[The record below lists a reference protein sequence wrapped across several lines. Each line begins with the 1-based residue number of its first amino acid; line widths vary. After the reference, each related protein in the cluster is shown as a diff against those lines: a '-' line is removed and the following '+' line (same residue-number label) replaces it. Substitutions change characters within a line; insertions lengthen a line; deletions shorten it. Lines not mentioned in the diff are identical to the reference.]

1 MWLDPRFWTHHFENV
16 FTKQITVFCDSIL
29 DRVLSSFDDID
40 IEAEKMAEQEYER
53 LGNLP
58 ANDEFVDM
66 GVIAEAAHD
75 VGLEYFELMTDTR
88 QALLNISTV
97 GLHHLF
103 EQQLLLFYRRQVL
116 HPTEENDVKLLDLRK
131 MQMHLAEAGIQI
143 DSLPSWSKI
152 KELRLVA
159 NTIKHGDGNS
169 AATLH
174 KLRQDLFI
182 HPSLRDDNFYASLAP
197 RVYLPSGGEDL
208 FVQADD
214 FRAYKQAILNF
225 WNEFSE
231 LILKKGAK

>member
-1 MWLDPRFWTHHFENV
+1 MWLDPGFWTHHFENI
-16 FTKQITVFCDSIL
+16 FKKQITIFCDSIL

-40 IEAEKMAEQEYER
+40 IEAEKVAEQEYER
-53 LGNLP
+53 RGKLP
-58 ANDEFVDM
+58 ANDEYVDM
-66 GVIAEAAHD
+66 AVIAEAAHN

-116 HPTEENDVKLLDLRK
+116 HPREENNIKLLDLGK
-131 MQMHLAEAGIQI
+131 MQTRLAEGGIEM
-143 DSLPSWSKI
+143 DSLLSWAKI

-159 NTIKHGDGNS
+159 NTIKHGDGSS
-169 AATLH
+169 ATALH

-182 HPSLRDDNFYASLAP
+182 HPSLGDANFYKSSAP

-208 FVQADD
+208 FVQTDD
-214 FRAYKQAILNF
+214 FRDYKQAILSF

-231 LILKKGAK
+231 LILKKGAG